1 MWRFVNTVSRTS
13 KKSWWRRCSSQHV
26 RICDLI
32 CSNGLQLYLTII
44 KLHEE
49 RIRHL
54 YDIDI
59 IVQIILTLVPL
70 YRVTIFWPS
79 GRLKKVDPFR
89 TWAFGTHSTAF
100 RATCTRYFN
109 NFMARSVSRHP
120 IMRFNF
126 WKRLST
132 SFRLIIMR
140 IYLKQLYQLPVSP
153 IVFWSARNGRPVSWN
168 QC

>member
-1 MWRFVNTVSRTS
+1 MDGPSMRNRTYFYRLWAQVFRVGWSCYTIIINVSTWFIICLGYLYFVWRFVNTVSRTS

-89 TWAFGTHSTAF
+89 TWAFGTHSTAL

-109 NFMARSVSRHP
+109 NFMAH
-120 IMRFNF
+120 
-126 WKRLST
+126 
-132 SFRLIIMR
+132 
-140 IYLKQLYQLPVSP
+140 YL
-153 IVFWSARNGRPVSWN
+153 
-168 QC
+168 